1 MCQIISTAIV
11 ARIKKDISY
20 KEQKYLSS
28 IIYIYIYDAFDIF
41 FKYFVKKKYKLHDKK
56 KF

>member
-20 KEQKYLSS
+20 KEQKYLLS